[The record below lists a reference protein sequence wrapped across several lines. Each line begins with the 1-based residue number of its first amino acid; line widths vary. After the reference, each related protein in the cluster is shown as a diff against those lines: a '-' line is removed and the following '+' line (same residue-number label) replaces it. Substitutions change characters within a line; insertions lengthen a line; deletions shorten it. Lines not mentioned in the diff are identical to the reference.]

1 MKMSLLLSKEHRQIK
16 ERQRKTIILYRI
28 KRGLSPVRIQLSK
41 ETEKKL
47 EEIASLQ
54 GISLE
59 EAGERV
65 VELYSQQYVNMLND
79 AKKATENAK
88 KR

>member
-1 MKMSLLLSKEHRQIK
+1 M
-16 ERQRKTIILYRI
+16 
-28 KRGLSPVRIQLSK
+28 RIQLSK

-47 EEIASLQ
+47 EEIAALQ

-79 AKKATENAK
+79 ARKAADNAK
-88 KR
+88 KQADS

>member
-1 MKMSLLLSKEHRQIK
+1 M
-16 ERQRKTIILYRI
+16 
-28 KRGLSPVRIQLSK
+28 RIQISK

-47 EEIASLQ
+47 EEIAALQ

-79 AKKATENAK
+79 AKKAAENAK
-88 KR
+88 KQSDS